1 MGPATHLGRLGGNT
15 VEPIDRCPRRGRF
28 QKKAAAPIK
37 LLTWER
43 GGGGI
48 FFWEGGGTDQTVN
61 SSLWVLSFDWA
72 SDAWLDWN
80 VAGPISKE
88 RRGALLQG
96 RFQRNAVVPTQV
108 VNATGPITKECL
120 ENRLVSCWSKHTN
133 HVITCATKL
142 SSTDSSHMR

>member
-1 MGPATHLGRLGGNT
+1 MTAAGPISKESGGTNQIVNLG
-15 VEPIDRCPRRGRF
+15 E
-28 QKKAAAPIK
+28 
-37 LLTWER
+37 